1 MCGIVSRRTGPW
13 PAPGHRAQ
21 VTVSTES
28 TDDGRLLCGKGLLPR
43 TCHHP
48 PLPVCKPGVAL
59 YVFRVLVKHR
69 KVKRQTQEIPKS
81 LDRCVMFPRGGAR
94 RRGAST
100 PRIHCNPNRNSNR
113 IGAPGSPWKN
123 YQVTKN

>member
-1 MCGIVSRRTGPW
+1 MTVAFSAGRGCS
-13 PAPGHRAQ
+13 PAP
-21 VTVSTES
+21 VTIRPS
-28 TDDGRLLCGKGLLPR
+28 
-43 TCHHP
+43 
-48 PLPVCKPGVAL
+48 PVCKPGAAL

-69 KVKRQTQEIPKS
+69 KVKRQSQEIPKS

-94 RRGAST
+94 RCGAST